1 MVPDFR
7 SLLCVLFGILGVTIA
22 PHAAVALDYPTRPVR
37 ILVGFPPGSTSDVVA
52 RLIAQRLSERLGQPF
67 VVEDRTGA
75 SGNIAAEAVANAPAD
90 GYTLLLAGSNNAIN
104 DTLFDNLAFNFN
116 RDIAPIA
123 GIMRT
128 PGVMEV
134 NPSVPA
140 RTVPEFI
147 DYAKAHPGKINMGSG
162 GTGSLI
168 HMYGVLFMSLTGVK
182 LVDVPYRG
190 APPALADLLT
200 GQIQIMFDNVPT
212 SLGFIRDGRL
222 RPLAV
227 TVSTRVD
234 TLPGLPPLGEFLP
247 GYEGSLW
254 QGLAAPKNTPQ
265 QIINKLSVEIKSA
278 LSDPQFKSRIV
289 ALGGTPSTLSA
300 AEFGNLIAKD
310 TQKWGKLI
318 REAGIKPD

>member
-1 MVPDFR
+1 MVPSFR
-7 SLLCVLFGILGVTIA
+7 SLLCVLLAVLGVTIT
-22 PHAAVALDYPTRPVR
+22 PHAAVALDYPTRPVH
-37 ILVGFPPGSTSDVVA
+37 ILVGFPAGSTSDVVA

-75 SGNIAAEAVANAPAD
+75 SGNIAAEAVANAAGD

-104 DTLFDNLAFNFN
+104 DTLFDNLPFNFN

-212 SLGFIRDGRL
+212 SLGFIRDGKL

-227 TVSTRVD
+227 TVPTRVD
-234 TLPGLPPLGEFLP
+234 TLPSLPPLGEFLP
-247 GYEGSLW
+247 GYDGSLW

-265 QIINKLSVEIKSA
+265 ETINKLSVEIKLA

-300 AEFGNLIAKD
+300 AEFGDLIAKD
-310 TQKWGKLI
+310 TQKWGKVI
-318 REAGIKPD
+318 RKAGLKPD

>member
-1 MVPDFR
+1 
-7 SLLCVLFGILGVTIA
+7 
-22 PHAAVALDYPTRPVR
+22 
-37 ILVGFPPGSTSDVVA
+37 
-52 RLIAQRLSERLGQPF
+52 
-67 VVEDRTGA
+67 
-75 SGNIAAEAVANAPAD
+75 
-90 GYTLLLAGSNNAIN
+90 
-104 DTLFDNLAFNFN
+104 
-116 RDIAPIA
+116 
-123 GIMRT
+123 
-128 PGVMEV
+128 
-134 NPSVPA
+134 
-140 RTVPEFI
+140 
-147 DYAKAHPGKINMGSG
+147 MGSG

-234 TLPGLPPLGEFLP
+234 TLPDLPPLGEFLP

-265 QIINKLSVEIKSA
+265 KIIDKLSVEIKSA

-289 ALGGTPSTLSA
+289 ALGGTPSNLSA
-300 AEFGNLIAKD
+300 AAFGDLIVKD
-310 TQKWGKLI
+310 TQKWGKVI

>member
-1 MVPDFR
+1 MVSHFR
-7 SLLCVLFGILGVTIA
+7 SLLCVLLGVLGVMLT
-22 PHAAVALDYPTRPVR
+22 PCAAIALDYPTRPVR
-37 ILVGFPPGSTSDVVA
+37 ILVGFPAGSTSDVVA

-75 SGNIAAEAVANAPAD
+75 SGNIAAEAVANAPAN
-90 GYTLLLAGSNNAIN
+90 GYTLLLVGSNNAIN
-104 DTLFDNLAFNFN
+104 DTLFDYLPFKFN
-116 RDIAPIA
+116 RDIVPIA

-140 RTVPEFI
+140 RTAAEFI
-147 DYAKAHPGKINMGSG
+147 GYARAHPGKINMGSG
-162 GTGSLI
+162 GNGSLI

-234 TLPGLPPLGEFLP
+234 TLPDLPPLGDFLP

-265 QIINKLSVEIKSA
+265 ETIDKLSVETKSP

-300 AEFGNLIAKD
+300 AEFGDLIAKD
-310 TQKWGKLI
+310 TQKWGKVI

>member
-1 MVPDFR
+1 MVPAFR
-7 SLLCVLFGILGVTIA
+7 NLLCVLLGALGVMITA
-22 PHAAVALDYPTRPVR
+22 HAAVALDYPTRPVR
-37 ILVGFPPGSTSDVVA
+37 ILVGFPAGSTSDVVA

-90 GYTLLLAGSNNAIN
+90 GYTLLLTGSNNAIN
-104 DTLFDNLAFNFN
+104 DTLFDNLPFNFN

-227 TVSTRVD
+227 TVSARVD
-234 TLPGLPPLGEFLP
+234 TLPSLPPLGEFLP

-265 QIINKLSVEIKSA
+265 ETIDKLSVEIKSA

-289 ALGGTPSTLSA
+289 ALGGTPSALSA
-300 AEFGNLIAKD
+300 AEFGDLIAKD
-310 TQKWGKLI
+310 TQKWGKVI

>member
-1 MVPDFR
+1 MVPSFR
-7 SLLCVLFGILGVTIA
+7 SLLCVLLAVLGVTIA
-22 PHAAVALDYPTRPVR
+22 PHAAVALDYPTRPVH
-37 ILVGFPPGSTSDVVA
+37 ILVGFPAGSTSDVVA

-75 SGNIAAEAVANAPAD
+75 SGNIAAEAVANAAGD

-104 DTLFDNLAFNFN
+104 DTLFDNLPFNFN

-212 SLGFIRDGRL
+212 SLGFIRDGKL

-227 TVSTRVD
+227 TVPTRVD
-234 TLPGLPPLGEFLP
+234 TLPSLPPLGEFLP
-247 GYEGSLW
+247 GYDGSLW

-265 QIINKLSVEIKSA
+265 ETINKLSVEIKLA

-300 AEFGNLIAKD
+300 AEFGDLIAKD
-310 TQKWGKLI
+310 TQKWGKVI
-318 REAGIKPD
+318 RKAGLKPD

>member
-1 MVPDFR
+1 MAPGFR
-7 SLLCVLFGILGVTIA
+7 SLLCVFVGVLGVMIT

-37 ILVGFPPGSTSDVVA
+37 ILVGFPAGSTSDVVA
-52 RLIAQRLSERLGQPF
+52 RLIAQRLSERLGQSF

-104 DTLFDNLAFNFN
+104 DTLFDNLPFNFN

-227 TVSTRVD
+227 TVSTHVD
-234 TLPGLPPLGEFLP
+234 TLPSLPPLGEFLP

-265 QIINKLSVEIKSA
+265 ETIDKLSVEIESA

-310 TQKWGKLI
+310 TQKWGKVI
-318 REAGIKPD
+318 RQAGIKPD

>member
-1 MVPDFR
+1 MVSHFR
-7 SLLCVLFGILGVTIA
+7 SLLCVLLGVLGVMLT
-22 PHAAVALDYPTRPVR
+22 PCAAIALDYPTRPVR
-37 ILVGFPPGSTSDVVA
+37 ILVGFPAGSTSDVVA

-75 SGNIAAEAVANAPAD
+75 SGNIAAEAVANAPAN
-90 GYTLLLAGSNNAIN
+90 GYTLLLVGSNNAIN
-104 DTLFDNLAFNFN
+104 DTLFDYLPFKFN
-116 RDIAPIA
+116 RDIVPIA

-140 RTVPEFI
+140 RTAAEFI
-147 DYAKAHPGKINMGSG
+147 GYARAHPGKINMGSG
-162 GTGSLI
+162 GNGSLI

-234 TLPGLPPLGEFLP
+234 TLPDLPPLGAFLP

-265 QIINKLSVEIKSA
+265 EVINKLNVEIRSA
-278 LSDPQFKSRIV
+278 LSDSRFKSRIV
-289 ALGGTPSTLSA
+289 ALGGTPLTLSA
-300 AEFGNLIAKD
+300 AEFGELIAKD
-310 TQKWGKLI
+310 TQKWGKVI

>member
-1 MVPDFR
+1 MVPSFR
-7 SLLCVLFGILGVTIA
+7 SLLCVLLAVLGVTIA
-22 PHAAVALDYPTRPVR
+22 PHAAVALDYPTRPVH
-37 ILVGFPPGSTSDVVA
+37 ILVGFPAGSTSDVVA

-75 SGNIAAEAVANAPAD
+75 SGNIAAEAVANAAGD

-104 DTLFDNLAFNFN
+104 DTLFDNLPFNFN

-212 SLGFIRDGRL
+212 SLGFIRDGKL

-227 TVSTRVD
+227 TVPTRVD
-234 TLPGLPPLGEFLP
+234 TLPSLPPLDEFLP

-265 QIINKLSVEIKSA
+265 ETINKLSVEIKLA

-300 AEFGNLIAKD
+300 AEFGDLIAKD
-310 TQKWGKLI
+310 TQKWGKVI
-318 REAGIKPD
+318 RKAGLKPD

>member
-1 MVPDFR
+1 MAPGFR
-7 SLLCVLFGILGVTIA
+7 SLLCALLGVLGVMST
-22 PHAAVALDYPTRPVR
+22 PHAALALDYPTRAVR
-37 ILVGFPPGSTSDVVA
+37 ILVGFPAGSTSDVVA

-75 SGNIAAEAVANAPAD
+75 SGNIATEAVANAPAD
-90 GYTLLLAGSNNAIN
+90 GHTLLLVGSNNAIN
-104 DTLFDNLAFNFN
+104 ATLFDNLPFYFN
-116 RDIAPIA
+116 RDIVPIA

-234 TLPGLPPLGEFLP
+234 TLPDLPPLGEFLP

-265 QIINKLSVEIKSA
+265 KIIDKLSVEIKSA

-289 ALGGTPSTLSA
+289 ALGGTPSNLSA
-300 AEFGNLIAKD
+300 AAFGDLIVKD
-310 TQKWGKLI
+310 TQKWGKVI

>member
-310 TQKWGKLI
+310 TQKWGQLI

>member
-1 MVPDFR
+1 M
-7 SLLCVLFGILGVTIA
+7 IT
-22 PHAAVALDYPTRPVR
+22 PHAAVALDYPTRPVH
-37 ILVGFPPGSTSDVVA
+37 ILVGFPAGSTSDVVA

-75 SGNIAAEAVANAPAD
+75 SGNIAAEAVANAAAD
-90 GYTLLLAGSNNAIN
+90 GSTLLLAGSNNAIN
-104 DTLFDNLAFNFN
+104 DTLFDNLPFNFN

-234 TLPGLPPLGEFLP
+234 TLPSLPPLGEFLP
-247 GYEGSLW
+247 GYDGSLW
-254 QGLAAPKNTPQ
+254 QGLAAPKNTPLET
-265 QIINKLSVEIKSA
+265 INKLSVEIKLA

-300 AEFGNLIAKD
+300 AEFGDLIAKD
-310 TQKWGKLI
+310 TQKWGKVI
-318 REAGIKPD
+318 RKAGLRPD